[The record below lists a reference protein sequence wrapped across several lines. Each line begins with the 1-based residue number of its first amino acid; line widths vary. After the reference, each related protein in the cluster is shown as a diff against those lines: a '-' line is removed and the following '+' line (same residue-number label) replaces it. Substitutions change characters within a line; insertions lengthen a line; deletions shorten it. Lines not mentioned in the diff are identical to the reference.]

1 MVLVRM
7 ALVALASFMSVETA
21 AQLPATP
28 DDKRFPELVAMKSWL
43 ESGVPQARHCAVSA
57 GLFAEAS
64 EFYRATRSEPQTLE
78 ELRRRHEPSLP
89 ARDRA
94 QLQSTL
100 GHVVGMAAGFAT
112 LAEDIAPIAYSQLCV
127 GRAKNPKAELAPAAI
142 QSRFNA
148 AAKCEAAHAAGS
160 LERKECVAVAFRL

>member
-1 MVLVRM
+1 MVLARIATG
-7 ALVALASFMSVETA
+7 ALVALLLGEAA
-21 AQLPATP
+21 AQLPPMP
-28 DDKRFPELVAMKSWL
+28 DDKRYPELVAMKTWL
-43 ESGVPQARHCAVSA
+43 ESGIPQARHCAVSA
-57 GLFAEAS
+57 GLFSEAS

-78 ELRRRHEPSLP
+78 ELRRRHEPTVP

-112 LAEDIAPIAYSQLCV
+112 LAEDIAPIAYSQLCI

-142 QSRFNA
+142 QARFNA
-148 AAKCEAAHAAGS
+148 TAKCEVAHAAGS
-160 LERKECVAVAFRL
+160 LDRKECVAVAFRL

>member
-1 MVLVRM
+1 V
-7 ALVALASFMSVETA
+7 
-21 AQLPATP
+21 
-28 DDKRFPELVAMKSWL
+28 
-43 ESGVPQARHCAVSA
+43 
-57 GLFAEAS
+57 
-64 EFYRATRSEPQTLE
+64 
-78 ELRRRHEPSLP
+78 P

-112 LAEDIAPIAYSQLCV
+112 LAEDIAPIAYSQLCI
-127 GRAKNPKAELAPAAI
+127 GRAKNPKTELAPAAI

-160 LERKECVAVAFRL
+160 LDRKECVAVAFRL